1 MRADKHGSGPSKM
14 AICSEIFLSV
24 ASVGRP
30 LKEPLKEL
38 GVFLLQSKCKLF
50 RIFKIRSK
58 AVIVSK
64 SCSSSILFSSSLY

>member
-1 MRADKHGSGPSKM
+1 MGADKHDSGPSKM

-24 ASVGRP
+24 ASVRRP

-38 GVFLLQSKCKLF
+38 GVFLLHSKCKLF

-64 SCSSSILFSSSLY
+64 SCSSSILSSSSLY